1 MKKMLLAVT
10 MAAAVFAPSSAEAQV
25 SGFGVDLVA
34 GEPTGLTA
42 RGQYGSNSYQ
52 SHVAWSFKGEG
63 NLSIS
68 LDYLRSLDNAENI
81 PLYVGLGLGTSFASE
96 AVTSEFGLN
105 ARVPVGVSITL
116 NSAPVEIFGEFAP
129 GLAILPEIGFYW
141 GLAAGGRYY
150 PPS

>member
-1 MKKMLLAVT
+1 MKKMLLAAA
-10 MAAAVFAPSSAEAQV
+10 MAAAVFVPASAEAQV
-25 SGFGVDLVA
+25 SGFGVGLVV

-52 SHVAWSFKGEG
+52 SHVAWSFKDEG

-68 LDYLRSLDNAENI
+68 LDYLRSLENAENI
-81 PLYVGLGLGTSFASE
+81 PLYLGLGLGTSFASD
-96 AVTSEFGLN
+96 FGLN

-129 GLAILPEIGFYW
+129 GLAILPEINFYW